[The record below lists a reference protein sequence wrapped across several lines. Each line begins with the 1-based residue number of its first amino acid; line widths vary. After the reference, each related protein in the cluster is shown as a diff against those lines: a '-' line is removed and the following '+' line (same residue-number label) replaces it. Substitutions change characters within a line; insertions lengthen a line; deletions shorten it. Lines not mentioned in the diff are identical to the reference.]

1 MTLDDLEARFLVH
14 KGAGRFNYTHELAAA
29 DGVWFLCPQCFAQN
43 GGPAGTHGVICWF
56 VGRVP
61 DDVQPGPGRWT
72 PAGTGLADLTFVPGT
87 PPRAVS
93 VQLSGGCYWHGH
105 VADGAAV

>member
-1 MTLDDLEARFLVH
+1 MTLDELEGRFLRH
-14 KGAGRFNYTHELAAA
+14 TAEGHFAYTDGLADA
-29 DGVWFLCPQCFAQN
+29 DGVWFLCPQCYAQN
-43 GGPAGTHGVICWF
+43 GGRVGTHAVICWF

-105 VADGAAV
+105 VANGAAV